1 MRRNPTRDSSP
12 SALASGLEGSQRA
25 KASQRFAD
33 VVHRLEWR
41 VAHGAV
47 IVVSQIVLTAPAQG
61 RNGLPLVNCHQ
72 FAAHPHLVQQLAIAA
87 SMAVCRSLQISV
99 LKRKSELRARVVGR
113 LTQGIVL
120 SDLPFTLGLLNRREE
135 TVESHPSQDPALGKR
150 G

>member
-99 LKRKSELRARVVGR
+99 LKCKSEFRTGVVGR
-113 LTQGIVL
+113 GPK
-120 SDLPFTLGLLNRREE
+120 DRP
-135 TVESHPSQDPALGKR
+135 
-150 G
+150 